1 MSFED
6 VKINFTETGAD
17 IRATTELGHSKC
29 SLNITR
35 HPELEMYVTEVSTE
49 LDGMASRTVSKVKR
63 MISPANTAKVK
74 GL

>member
-6 VKINFTETGAD
+6 VKINFTETGTVF
-17 IRATTELGHSKC
+17 RATTELGRSKC

-35 HPELEMYVTEVSTE
+35 HPELEIYVTEVSTE